1 LFKTESPLPFILVV
15 VGATLI
21 LINGLWIGLN
31 NYPIIAASTPA
42 SSLSQLYNTSKVNM
56 TSVNSSAL
64 QPAGFW
70 VRISLGFPDYSENAW
85 LVVWLICAAISLM
98 CGLSLTI
105 DPKPHGNLSPVIII
119 CSFTSLAI
127 GGGFIIGFAFSLVG
141 GLAGMEWPKP
151 LQNTFVGRF
160 LRALR
165 LDSSLYRKVREETH
179 HLSQALWVLIF
190 LNIIS
195 GVSYGIYNLTYLKGN
210 SSVGELS
217 RILFL
222 GRTTTDFSIFA
233 YPSMY
238 IGLAVA
244 KWIILSLLIYVVG
257 TKLMDAKCDFAG
269 LAANVAFAYAPIA
282 LQALLPMMYSNQP
295 QQLALYIFAATNIW
309 MILGLV
315 IAVTRTLEVTMEK
328 AIGVVMFC
336 GGAYWIINYLV
347 IVPTLEV
354 PGIWFTLKPPTMVLL
369 LFSIGTITALLMG
382 VFSKRKKI

>member
-1 LFKTESPLPFILVV
+1 MFKTESPLPFILVV

-31 NYPIIAASTPA
+31 NYPIMAASAPA
-42 SSLSQLYNTSKVNM
+42 SSLSDLYNTSKVNM
-56 TSVNSSAL
+56 TSINSSAL
-64 QPAGFW
+64 EPSGFW
-70 VRISLGFPDYSENAW
+70 IRINLGIPDYSENAW
-85 LVVWLICAAISLM
+85 LVVWLIFAAISLM
-98 CGLSLTI
+98 CGLLLTI
-105 DPKPHGNLSPVIII
+105 DPRPHGNLSPVIIL

-127 GGGFIIGFAFSLVG
+127 GGGFIIGFVCSLVG

-151 LQNTFVGRF
+151 LQNTFVGRI
-160 LRALR
+160 LRALK

-179 HLSQALWVLIF
+179 LLSQALWVLIF
-190 LNIIS
+190 LNIIT
-195 GVSYGIYNLTYLKGN
+195 GVSYGIYNLTYLKAN

-217 RILFL
+217 KVLFL
-222 GRTTTDFSIFA
+222 GRITTDFSIFA
-233 YPSMY
+233 YPLIN

-269 LAANVAFAYAPIA
+269 LAASVAFAYAPIA

-295 QQLALYIFAATNIW
+295 QQLALYIFAVTNIW

-315 IAVTRTLEVTMEK
+315 IAVTRILEVSTAK

-347 IVPTLEV
+347 ITPMLEV
-354 PGIWFTLKPPTMVLL
+354 PGIWFTVKPPSLVLL

-382 VFSKRKKI
+382 VFSKHKRI

>member
-1 LFKTESPLPFILVV
+1 MFKTESPLPFILVV

-31 NYPIIAASTPA
+31 NYPIILASAPA
-42 SSLSQLYNTSKVNM
+42 SSLSQVYNTTKLNM

-64 QPAGFW
+64 APTGFW
-70 VRISLGFPDYSENAW
+70 NRINLGIPDYSENAW
-85 LVVWLICAAISLM
+85 LVVWLIFAALSLM

-105 DPKPHGNLSPVIII
+105 DPRPHGNLSPIIVL
-119 CSFTSLAI
+119 CSFASLAI
-127 GGGFIIGFAFSLVG
+127 GGGFIIGFVLSLVG
-141 GLAGMEWPKP
+141 GLAGIEWPKP
-151 LQNTFVGRF
+151 LHNTSIGRF

-165 LDSSLYRKVREETH
+165 LDSSLYRTVREETH
-179 HLSQALWVLIF
+179 HLSQALWVLVF

-222 GRTTTDFSIFA
+222 GRITTDFSIFA
-233 YPSMY
+233 YPLMY

-244 KWIILSLLIYVVG
+244 KWIILSLLIYVVA
-257 TKLMDAKCDFAG
+257 TKLMDGKCEFAG
-269 LAANVAFAYAPIA
+269 LAANVAFVYAPIA
-282 LQALLPMMYSNQP
+282 LQALIPMMYSNQP
-295 QQLALYIFAATNIW
+295 QQLALYIYAATNIW

-315 IAVTRTLEVTMEK
+315 IAVTRTLEVTMAK
-328 AIGVVMFC
+328 ALGVVAFC

-354 PGIWFTLKPPTMVLL
+354 PGIWYTLKPPSMVLL
-369 LFSIGTITALLMG
+369 LFSISTIVALMLG
-382 VFSKRKKI
+382 VFSKRKRI